1 MPKSQTLPEEWD
13 SGSLNTL
20 NLPQHLRIGKPGV
33 PSDLRIKRSPK
44 SKNLIA
50 QYLPAVEDD
59 PRPGAGA
66 TRNGSGKRKLF
77 ESSMATP
84 YPWEAASRAV
94 EWVKHHQRESRA
106 EKDQQQNQ
114 KDSSLHAYW
123 EKWFHRTSKSKI
135 ARLNYR
141 KWEGEQQNIWLAQG
155 YGLKHQPF
163 ALKSIDAITYS
174 NLADCWTLI
183 DQCKAT
189 SNRAE
194 DMDGTKK
201 QLKTLIKH
209 LFQEAR
215 SDYAQ
220 LLDWIPSSPPFVT
233 RRSSQ
238 ITSTERNGKSWLA
251 KCYT

>member
-1 MPKSQTLPEEWD
+1 MQAQPE
-13 SGSLNTL
+13 T
-20 NLPQHLRIGKPGV
+20 
-33 PSDLRIKRSPK
+33 
-44 SKNLIA
+44 A
-50 QYLPAVEDD
+50 Q
-59 PRPGAGA
+59 
-66 TRNGSGKRKLF
+66 GSGN
-77 ESSMATP
+77 SSNRPWAP
-84 YPWEAASRAV
+84 PDPWEAASRAV

-123 EKWFHRTSKSKI
+123 EKWFHRTSESKKT

-141 KWEGEQQNIWLAQG
+141 KLEGEQQNIWLAQG

-174 NLADCWTLI
+174 DLADYWTLI

-220 LLDWIPSSPPFVT
+220 LLDPKFPTI
-233 RRSSQ
+233 
-238 ITSTERNGKSWLA
+238 
-251 KCYT
+251 CH

>member
-1 MPKSQTLPEEWD
+1 MPKNQTLPREWE

-20 NLPQHLRIGKPGV
+20 NLAQQLGIRKPEV

-50 QYLPAVEDD
+50 QYLPAVADD

-77 ESSMATP
+77 EASMGTP
-84 YPWEAASRAV
+84 DPWEAASRAA
-94 EWVKHHQRESRA
+94 EWVKEHQRESRA
-106 EKDQQQNQ
+106 AKDQQQSQ
-114 KDSSLHAYW
+114 KNSSLHAYW
-123 EKWFHRTSKSKI
+123 EKWFSRTSESKKT

-141 KWEGEQQNIWLAQG
+141 KWEGEQQNLWLAQG

-163 ALKSIDAITYS
+163 ALKSVDSITYS
-174 NLADCWTLI
+174 DMADYWTLI
-183 DQCKAT
+183 DQRGAT
-189 SNRAE
+189 SNRAG
-194 DMDGTKK
+194 DMGGTKK

-209 LFQEAR
+209 LFHEAR
-215 SDYAQ
+215 SDFPQ
-220 LLDWIPSSPPFVT
+220 LQDPKFPPSVT

-238 ITSTERNGKSWLA
+238 ITSTERNGKSWFA
-251 KCYT
+251 KYCT